1 MVTGDFSI
9 IAVLLNVEIT
19 ALYALSL
26 ILFKLIIQSEST
38 KERIKVMLYREAH
51 DFDNIDNPLFFTTS
65 STFSSVRPDLVFQ
78 WLIWYYREHHP
89 KVEGFQMFANL

>member
-1 MVTGDFSI
+1 MFYG
-9 IAVLLNVEIT
+9 
-19 ALYALSL
+19 
-26 ILFKLIIQSEST
+26 
-38 KERIKVMLYREAH
+38 EAH